1 MKQLLLDVLPAQE
14 PSFDNY
20 VPGPNAEALATLRGL
35 PSGRAVYLWGPASS
49 GRTHLLRALVAANPN
64 SVFLDART
72 PLQAFEAVAHAD
84 LPGGGAPAASRIA
97 VDDLHDMDKRRQA
110 CVFALYNRWRESAAT
125 ERALSLVVAGDHAPH
140 QMQLR
145 EDLRTRLGW
154 DLVFRLD
161 ALSDA
166 DKMAALSRQAANRG
180 LQLAPEVLNW
190 IITHYERDMRRLS
203 ALLDALDRYSLAAKR
218 PITLPL
224 LRAMLAE
231 QLPSPLPNLPS
242 SLSS

>member
-1 MKQLLLDVLPAQE
+1 MKQLLLDVLPAQA
-14 PSFDNY
+14 PSLDNY
-20 VPGPNAEALATLRGL
+20 VPGPNAEALAALRAL

-49 GRTHLLRALVAANPN
+49 GRTHLLRAIVAGSSN
-64 SVFLDART
+64 SVFLDATT
-72 PLQAFEAVAHAD
+72 PLDTFEIVAHPDTVARID
-84 LPGGGAPAASRIA
+84 HTALRIA
-97 VDDLHDMDKRRQA
+97 IDDLHKMDEPRQA

-125 ERALSLVVAGDHAPH
+125 ELALSLVVAGDRAPH

-166 DKMAALSRQAANRG
+166 DKIAALSRQAATRG
-180 LQLAPEVLNW
+180 MQLAPEVLNW
-190 IITHYERDMRRLS
+190 VITHYERDMRRLS

-218 PITLPL
+218 PITVPL

-231 QLPSPLPNLPS
+231 QPDASKSNSLPP
-242 SLSS
+242 SLS